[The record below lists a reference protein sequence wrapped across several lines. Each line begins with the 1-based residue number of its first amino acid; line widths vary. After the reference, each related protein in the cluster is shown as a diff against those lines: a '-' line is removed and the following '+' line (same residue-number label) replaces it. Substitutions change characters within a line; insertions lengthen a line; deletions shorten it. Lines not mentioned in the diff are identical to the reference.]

1 MPALAERARLLFLTG
16 RLDEA
21 EATVDEMLENVDPRP
36 TLDWSWWFL
45 SAAIVLTDVGRA
57 QDLLDLGGEDLP
69 TGWVQAGRLWATGD
83 LAGAADRLQEV
94 GSAPDEAYA
103 RVKEAER
110 LIAAGRRAEAEPFL
124 SRALEL
130 YRGMGA
136 TAFTREAELLLAPP
150 A

>member
-1 MPALAERARLLFLTG
+1 
-16 RLDEA
+16 
-21 EATVDEMLENVDPRP
+21 
-36 TLDWSWWFL
+36 
-45 SAAIVLTDVGRA
+45 VLTDLGRA

-69 TGWVQAGRLWATGD
+69 TGWVQAGRLWAIGD
-83 LAGAADRLQEV
+83 LAGAADRLREV
-94 GSAPDEAYA
+94 GSVPDEAYA

-110 LIAAGRRAEAEPFL
+110 LVTAGRRAEAEPFL

-136 TAFTREAELLLAPP
+136 TAFIREAEQLLAPP